1 MIDLLAFMT
10 IILWPVIPLFWI
22 PLHLFTGFFRNLG
35 KFTYLMPL
43 ITWLPLAFL
52 LYQNRNILLQYKVEL
67 PLTVNIAGAV
77 LLLIGTLIHL
87 WTAKLLGIWGLIGLP
102 QVYTRTEGRLVSG
115 GAFSVVRHP
124 TYLAHTM
131 MFAGIFMITG
141 VITIGV
147 ITVIDLV
154 VVLLLIIPIE
164 EKELTDRFGEGYRL
178 YISRVPAIRPSFSQ
192 LFGSGLIVPGTIE
205 IFALD
210 HTTHLPEL
218 LEDLQRETHE
228 KMENPQMLTGR
239 VEGRL
244 LQMLVRISGAKRVVE
259 IGTFTGFSALMMA
272 DGLPDDGELITCEIS
287 PEFAE
292 FAQRYFDRSRH
303 MDKLRLR
310 IGPAINAL
318 RGMPNRSADFVFI
331 DADKTSY
338 INYYEEG
345 MRILKSGGLMTVD
358 NVLWSGRVLNPRDED
373 SGAIAEFDRMVMEDT
388 RAEKVMLTVRDGLY
402 LIRKKEQADA

>member
-1 MIDLLAFMT
+1 M
-10 IILWPVIPLFWI
+10 
-22 PLHLFTGFFRNLG
+22 
-35 KFTYLMPL
+35 
-43 ITWLPLAFL
+43 
-52 LYQNRNILLQYKVEL
+52 
-67 PLTVNIAGAV
+67 AGAV

-87 WTAKLLGIWGLIGLP
+87 WTAKLLGIWGLVGLP
-102 QVYTRTEGRLVSG
+102 EVYTRQEGRLVSG
-115 GAFSVVRHP
+115 GVFSVVRHP

-131 MFAGIFMITG
+131 MFTGIFMITG
-141 VITIGV
+141 VVTVGV
-147 ITVIDLV
+147 ITVIDLL

-164 EKELTDRFGEGYRL
+164 DKELTDRFGEGYRL
-178 YISRVPAIRPSFSQ
+178 YRSRVPAILPSFSR
-192 LFGSGLIVPGTIE
+192 LLGSGPIIPGAIE

-210 HTTHLPEL
+210 HTTPLPEL
-218 LEDLQRETHE
+218 LEELQRETHE

-244 LQMLVRISGAKRVVE
+244 LQMLVRLSGAKRVVE

-272 DGLPDDGELITCEIS
+272 EGLPDEGELITCEIS
-287 PEFAE
+287 REFAE
-292 FAQRYFDRSRH
+292 VARRYFDRSSH
-303 MDKLRLR
+303 KDKIRLR
-310 IGPAINAL
+310 VGPAINAL
-318 RGMPNRSADFVFI
+318 RGMPNRCADFVFI

-345 MRILKSGGLMTVD
+345 MRILKSGGLITVD

-373 SGAIAEFDRMVMEDT
+373 SRAIAEFDRRVMEDS

>member
-22 PLHLFTGFFRNLG
+22 PLHLFTGFFRSLG

-43 ITWLPLAFL
+43 FTWLPLAFL
-52 LYQNRNILLQYKVEL
+52 LYQNRDFLLQYKVDL
-67 PLTVNIAGAV
+67 PLTVNMAGAV
-77 LLLIGTLIHL
+77 LLLSGVLIHL

-102 QVYTRTEGRLVSG
+102 EVYTRQEGKLVSG
-115 GAFSVVRHP
+115 GAFYVVRHP
-124 TYLAHTM
+124 TYLAHTL
-131 MFAGIFMITG
+131 MFTGIFLITG
-141 VITIGV
+141 VVTVGV
-147 ITVIDLV
+147 ITVIDLL
-154 VVLLLIIPIE
+154 VVLFLIIPME
-164 EKELTDRFGEGYRL
+164 DKELTDRFGEGYRL
-178 YISRVPAIRPSFSQ
+178 YRSRVPAILPSFSR
-192 LFGSGLIVPGTIE
+192 LLGSGPIIPGAIE

-210 HTTHLPEL
+210 HTTPLPEL
-218 LEDLQRETHE
+218 LEELQRETHE

-244 LQMLVRISGAKRVVE
+244 LQMLVRLSGAKRVVE

-272 DGLPDDGELITCEIS
+272 EGLPDEGELITCEIS
-287 PEFAE
+287 REFAE
-292 FAQRYFDRSRH
+292 VARRYFDRSPHR
-303 MDKLRLR
+303 DKIRLR
-310 IGPAINAL
+310 VGPAINAL
-318 RGMPNRSADFVFI
+318 RGMPNRCADFVFI

-345 MRILKSGGLMTVD
+345 MRILKSGGLITVD

-373 SGAIAEFDRMVMEDT
+373 SRVIAEFDSRVMEDS